1 MYKESLI
8 SLMQKKPFT
17 VYQMDNNK
25 RRERDINKNIP
36 KIDFLEIELIFLNRI
51 LVKFHV
57 LEKERTQKIQLNV
70 IELIREIN
78 AESQS
83 IENLLTQKNY

>member
-1 MYKESLI
+1 
-8 SLMQKKPFT
+8 
-17 VYQMDNNK
+17 MDNNK

-57 LEKERTQKIQLNV
+57 LEKERGRKKYN
-70 IELIREIN
+70 
-78 AESQS
+78 
-83 IENLLTQKNY
+83 

>member
-1 MYKESLI
+1 
-8 SLMQKKPFT
+8 
-17 VYQMDNNK
+17 MDNNK

-51 LVKFHV
+51 LVKFRV

>member
-1 MYKESLI
+1 
-8 SLMQKKPFT
+8 
-17 VYQMDNNK
+17 MDNNK

-57 LEKERTQKIQLNV
+57 LEKERGRKKIQLNV

-78 AESQS
+78 GESQS